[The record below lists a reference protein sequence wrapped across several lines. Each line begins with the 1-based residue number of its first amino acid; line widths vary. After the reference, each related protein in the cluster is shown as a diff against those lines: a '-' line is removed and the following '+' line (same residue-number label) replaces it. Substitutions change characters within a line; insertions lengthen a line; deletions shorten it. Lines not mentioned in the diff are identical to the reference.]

1 MKMVLKDVESRLNWD
16 ILIVN
21 VYDWYVLMLI
31 WYFIGNWY
39 LVGRCYY

>member
-1 MKMVLKDVESRLNWD
+1 MKMVLKDVESRLNRD

-31 WYFIGNWY
+31 WYFIGSWY
-39 LVGRCYY
+39 LVGRYYY